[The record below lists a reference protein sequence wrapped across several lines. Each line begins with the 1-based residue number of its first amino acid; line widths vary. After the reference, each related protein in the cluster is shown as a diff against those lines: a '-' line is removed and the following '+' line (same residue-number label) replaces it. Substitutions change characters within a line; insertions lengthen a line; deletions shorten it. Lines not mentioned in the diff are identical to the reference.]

1 MVKKFREI
9 YMHTHTK
16 FLCMHI
22 NFLKQKF
29 HIYILGQMK
38 VETTKHTKT

>member
-29 HIYILGQMK
+29 HIYIGTN
-38 VETTKHTKT
+38 ESGDNKTH